1 MSDTSA
7 VAELVLHL
15 VEGPDRRQTEVAL
28 DGPVE
33 IGTEPRLGLT
43 LSDDHVSPRHAS
55 VRLSGDAAVV
65 EDLGSGGGTFVNE
78 QPIHGPR
85 IILPG
90 DHVRVGLTVL
100 ELRAAG
106 EPARGRP
113 APEVPRVP
121 EHVLR
126 PVPDHALVPPEP
138 EPAPFRAE
146 ETPAAFVP
154 PEVDEAIGQ
163 PGNRLL
169 AAWRD
174 THVKEQTHL
183 AAFGLLAAAG
193 LAVGIWL
200 GFH

>member
-1 MSDTSA
+1 MP
-7 VAELVLHL
+7 ELVLHI
-15 VEGPDRRQTEVAL
+15 VESPDRRESEIAL
-28 DGPVE
+28 DGSVE
-33 IGTEPRLGLT
+33 IGTDADLGLT
-43 LSDDHVSPRHAS
+43 LADDHVSGRHAR

-65 EDLGSGGGTFVNE
+65 EDLGSGGDTFVNE

-85 IILPG
+85 VILPG
-90 DHVRVGLTVL
+90 DQIRVGLTVL
-100 ELRAAG
+100 ELRTAG
-106 EPARGRP
+106 EPPPARA
-113 APEVPRVP
+113 APEVPQVP
-121 EHVLR
+121 DGVLHH
-126 PVPDHALVPPEP
+126 VPDHALVSPEP
-138 EPAPFRAE
+138 DPPPFRAE
-146 ETPAAFVP
+146 ESPAAFVP

-174 THVKEQTHL
+174 SHVKQQTHI

>member
-1 MSDTSA
+1 MSNTGA
-7 VAELVLHL
+7 VADLVLHI
-15 VEGPDRRQTEVAL
+15 VESPDRRDAEVGL
-28 DGPVE
+28 SGPVE
-33 IGTEPRLGLT
+33 IGTDPEAGLRLA
-43 LSDDHVSPRHAS
+43 DDHVSGRHAR

-65 EDLGSGGGTFVNE
+65 EDLGSGAETFVNE

-85 IILPG
+85 VILPG
-90 DHVRVGLTVL
+90 DHIRVGLTVL

-106 EPARGRP
+106 EPAPVRP
-113 APEVPRVP
+113 SPEMPQVPD
-121 EHVLR
+121 HVLH
-126 PVPDHALVPPEP
+126 PVPDHALVAPEP

-146 ETPAAFVP
+146 ESPAAFVP
-154 PEVDEAIGQ
+154 PEVDQVIGQ

-169 AAWRD
+169 GAWRD

-200 GFH
+200 GFR